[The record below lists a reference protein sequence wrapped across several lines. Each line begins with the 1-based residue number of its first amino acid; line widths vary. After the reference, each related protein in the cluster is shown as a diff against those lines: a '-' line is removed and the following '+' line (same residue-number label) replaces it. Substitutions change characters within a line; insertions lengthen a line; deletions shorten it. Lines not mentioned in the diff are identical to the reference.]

1 MRLLPIMCLLGWV
14 ASPLLAAEPICEKGT
29 FRFTPIGEQANV
41 PERYRLSERT
51 FAYRMDLKRDLP
63 NTGVRIFR
71 VQFPSP
77 VKTAV
82 PENNTVHAEY
92 YLPAGQGPFPGVIVL
107 DITAGNQSLSRHL
120 SLFLAQRKIAALFV
134 QMAYYG
140 PRRPPGSKLR
150 LLMPNL
156 EHSLSA
162 IRQTVLDLRVAAA
175 WLEARPEIDGER
187 LGIMGTSLGSFLA
200 ALTAEMEPRL
210 DRVAVLLGG
219 GGVVD
224 AYYDHPR
231 AAPYRRI
238 YEALGGTKEKLAQ
251 LIAPADPLTCA
262 ANLKQHKLLI
272 LAGKRDDIV
281 PPKMAEALWKA
292 AGQQK
297 IVWYDCTHYGA
308 IVYLLSALDHIIR
321 HFQAEGPQDR
331 GLDGLGLTDK
341 TPSPLVGEGWG
352 GG

>member
-1 MRLLPIMCLLGWV
+1 MCSSVLYFLSLSVLPGF
-14 ASPLLAAEPICEKGT
+14 AAEPAVEKGT
-29 FRFTPIGEQANV
+29 FPFTPIGEQTNI
-41 PERYRLSERT
+41 PQRYRLSERT
-51 FAYRMDLKRDLP
+51 FDYQMSLKRDLP
-63 NTGVRIFR
+63 NSGVRVFR

-77 VKTAV
+77 VTTTV

-92 YLPAGQGPFPGVIVL
+92 YLPTGVGPFPGVIVL

-120 SLFLAQRKIAALFV
+120 SIFLAQKNIAALFV

-150 LLMPNL
+150 LLMPNID
-156 EHSLSA
+156 HSLSA
-162 IRQTVLDLRVAAA
+162 IRQTVLDLRVASA
-175 WLEARPEIDGER
+175 WLEARPEIDGRR
-187 LGIMGTSLGSFLA
+187 LGIMGTSLGSFMA

-210 DRVAVLLGG
+210 ERVAVLLGG
-219 GGVVD
+219 GGVLD
-224 AYYDHPR
+224 AYYDHPK
-231 AAPYRRI
+231 AAPYRRV

-251 LIAPADPLTCA
+251 VIAPADPLTCA

-292 AGQQK
+292 SGQQK

-308 IVYLLSALDHIIR
+308 IVYIMSALDHIVK
-321 HFQAEGPQDR
+321 HFQAE
-331 GLDGLGLTDK
+331 
-341 TPSPLVGEGWG
+341 
-352 GG
+352 

>member
-1 MRLLPIMCLLGWV
+1 MYPLSLVFLFGLAVLPV
-14 ASPLLAAEPICEKGT
+14 FAADSTIETGM
-29 FRFTPIGEQANV
+29 FRFTPAADQANV
-41 PERYRLSERT
+41 PQRYRLNERT
-51 FAYRMDLKRDLP
+51 FVYRISPKRDLP
-63 NTGVRIFR
+63 NSGVRVFR

-77 VKTAV
+77 VKTAT

-92 YLPAGQGPFPGVIVL
+92 YRPSGEGPFPGVIVL
-107 DITAGNQSLSRHL
+107 DITAGNQDLSRYL
-120 SLFLAQRKIAALFV
+120 SIFLAQKKLAALFV

-150 LLMPNL
+150 LLMPNIDN
-156 EHSLSA
+156 SLSA

-175 WLEARPEIDGER
+175 WLEARPEIDGKR

-210 DRVAVLLGG
+210 GRVAVLLGG

-224 AYYDHPR
+224 AYYDHPQ

-262 ANLKQHKLLI
+262 ANLKQRKLLI
-272 LAGKRDDIV
+272 LAGKRDNIV

-292 AGQQK
+292 SGRQK

-308 IVYLLSALDHIIR
+308 IVYLAAALDQIVK
-321 HFQAEGPQDR
+321 HFQAE
-331 GLDGLGLTDK
+331 
-341 TPSPLVGEGWG
+341 
-352 GG
+352 

>member
-1 MRLLPIMCLLGWV
+1 MRSLSIWCVLGLTTL
-14 ASPLLAAEPICEKGT
+14 PLLAAEPAIEKGT
-29 FRFTPIGEQANV
+29 FHFTPIGEQTNI
-41 PERYRLSERT
+41 PERYRLSEGT
-51 FAYRMDLKRDLP
+51 FAYQISPKRELP
-63 NTGVRIFR
+63 NSGVRIFR

-77 VKTAV
+77 VKTAT

-107 DITAGNQSLSRHL
+107 DITAGNQNLSRYL
-120 SLFLAQRKIAALFV
+120 SIFLAQKKIAALFV

-156 EHSLSA
+156 SHSLSA

-175 WLEARPEIDGER
+175 WLESRPEIDGKR

-210 DRVAVLLGG
+210 GRVAVLLGG
-219 GGVVD
+219 GGVID

-238 YEALGGTKEKLAQ
+238 YEALGGTKERLAQ

-262 ANLKQHKLLI
+262 ANLKQRKLLI

-292 AGQQK
+292 SGQQQ

-308 IVYLLSALDHIIR
+308 IVYLPSALDHIVK
-321 HFQAEGPQDR
+321 HFQTE
-331 GLDGLGLTDK
+331 
-341 TPSPLVGEGWG
+341 
-352 GG
+352 